1 MESKCRGLLLEEH
14 CRKLFYLMNCFWEA
28 IIYVGTDISWLIKVR
43 NHLDKIEKEQT
54 KTKWKKLANP
64 S

>member
-1 MESKCRGLLLEEH
+1 
-14 CRKLFYLMNCFWEA
+14 MNCFWEA

-54 KTKWKKLANP
+54 KTKRKKIANP
-64 S
+64 F